1 MNNQIQLVLKSST
14 AEMPLNDH
22 ELGIYLVPEL
32 DGLVGLPEIRT
43 TSGVNAGYDGGW
55 TSAQNYDARSITIR
69 GVIANQ
75 DVATVER
82 LRKQLVSLAGQ
93 GKKEELTL
101 DLVTEAGNAYTLQVR
116 TIALDMAMKSVL
128 EKQEFMLQLRADD
141 PLIYDA
147 SESAHEAFI
156 QVSKATGGFLIDFE
170 LPLAITGGS
179 DEAAVENNG
188 FEQVPTIT
196 KMYGALHNPKLVNQ
210 TTNQFMQIEADLGFS
225 EGQWVDPS
233 EPVEGKSIT
242 INGAPAD
249 ASFADIQ
256 LKGDTSQAGTPT
268 PSAPVAVKTV
278 TGENV
283 VKICGK
289 NLAGDAL
296 VGSISWNGTVVTF
309 NGDEIKVSKTGTGGI
324 TANAHTKTQYMPLKN
339 GESYAFSMMYKRG
352 TIVRSGTES
361 YYWRFFV
368 YGVSADGTKTQLSN
382 AISIPNNTATPSAT
396 AVVTPT
402 QDYVG
407 FALGT
412 YIAGNTTP
420 TTDGDVYFDVQIEK
434 GSATDFEPY
443 QGQSYEVNLGKNL
456 FDAPVILSATIT
468 SYAGGTASATA
479 DTISISATSS
489 DAYAPN
495 IGTGSAY
502 MGDSFYVD
510 VKDVDDATL
519 SFSASSSNG
528 VKVICYAYNPSTNRH
543 VNLGTVSSITSKT
556 YSVASYDKI
565 LLRFGNTAN
574 GTTLTYSDIQLELGS
589 TATTYAPY
597 FTPIELCKI
606 GTYQD
611 YIWNDGGTW
620 KKHKAVEKIALSSL
634 TGWGRS
640 EDGKFFFSG
649 FASTY
654 GVAAGDGYSDQFDY
668 SGTAWSGDY
677 HFGITSSG
685 NLWVAT
691 GDSTLTSTDL
701 FNTWLQN
708 HNPVAYFQLATPTDT
723 EITNAALVAQ
733 LEELL
738 NNASM
743 YNPQTNI
750 SSQFAV
756 GNEQGELEVS
766 YYTSKTPDIR
776 DELIIDS
783 RLRTITLNGVD
794 VYHLKTAGSEFI
806 MLAPG
811 ENRLSL
817 ESDIPGDNGYAQVSY
832 KQGYLSI

>member
-179 DEAAVENNG
+179 DEASVENNG
-188 FEQVPTIT
+188 FEQVPTVT

-249 ASFADIQ
+249 APFADIQ
-256 LKGDTSQAGTPT
+256 LKGDTSQASTPT
-268 PSAPVAVKTV
+268 PSAPVAVQTV

-289 NLAGDAL
+289 NLVDINNFKSGTYSSITGEYSGYGSRACTIDKIQVKPSSTYAVDNHCTNGYTIRNLVDAYKSDGTFISRLLNNGSNGATFTTTADTAFINLTLSEASDTMRWGDYQTDFA
-296 VGSISWNGTVVTF
+296 NGT
-309 NGDEIKVSKTGTGGI
+309 I
-324 TANAHTKTQYMPLKN
+324 QP
-339 GESYAFSMMYKRG
+339 
-352 TIVRSGTES
+352 
-361 YYWRFFV
+361 
-368 YGVSADGTKTQLSN
+368 
-382 AISIPNNTATPSAT
+382 
-396 AVVTPT
+396 
-402 QDYVG
+402 
-407 FALGT
+407 
-412 YIAGNTTP
+412 
-420 TTDGDVYFDVQIEK
+420 QIEL
-434 GSATDFEPY
+434 GSPATDFEPY
-443 QGQSYEVNLGKNL
+443 IGQSYEVNLGKNL
-456 FDAPVILSATIT
+456 LDISTFAV
-468 SYAGGTASATA
+468 GGMVNGTAQP
-479 DTISISATSS
+479 DTKYRINNAANPIKVEPNTTYSISCVLGDTVKGFRVGVHSLSGSKTFISDSQWQRVTSS
-489 DAYAPN
+489 AYTFTTGATTEY
-495 IGTGSAY
+495 IALVCSLSTTSTTVTTGSTENTTVCAT
-502 MGDSFYVD
+502 
-510 VKDVDDATL
+510 VDDFMRGAKL
-519 SFSASSSNG
+519 QA
-528 VKVICYAYNPSTNRH
+528 
-543 VNLGTVSSITSKT
+543 
-556 YSVASYDKI
+556 
-565 LLRFGNTAN
+565 
-574 GTTLTYSDIQLELGS
+574 ELGN
-589 TATTYAPY
+589 ATGYADY

-611 YIWNDGGTW
+611 SIYKDGGKW
-620 KKHKAVEKIALSSL
+620 YLHKVINKYTT
-634 TGWGRS
+634 TGS
-640 EDGKFFFSG
+640 ENWTEYQAGFYYATDVFATPVTERVACYCDTLKG
-649 FASTY
+649 FA
-654 GVAAGDGYSDQFDY
+654 ASDNIGTFISET
-668 SGTAWSGDY
+668 SGTSYAANTHTAQGLLRIKNADM
-677 HFGITSSG
+677 TSLAG
-685 NLWVAT
+685 
-691 GDSTLTSTDL
+691 
-701 FNTWLQN
+701 FKTWLAA
-708 HNPVAYFQLATPTDT
+708 NPATVYFPLATPTDT
-723 EITNAALVAQ
+723 EITDDVLVAQ

-756 GNEQGELEVS
+756 GNAQGELGVS